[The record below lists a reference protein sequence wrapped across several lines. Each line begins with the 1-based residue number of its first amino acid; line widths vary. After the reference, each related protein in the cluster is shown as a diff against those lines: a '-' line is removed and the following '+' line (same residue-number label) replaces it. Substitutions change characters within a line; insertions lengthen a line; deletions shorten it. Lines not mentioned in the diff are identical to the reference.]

1 MRTEGKKQN
10 IQDQRNPIERRKGR
24 LRRTIFKKGRKRDC
38 CMQIEKSVCIIQ
50 SGINGSSSKGTTIK
64 QSLMMITFM
73 MSKENTTVLSH
84 PDCLTSIITCIFFHM
99 KKKVIFSFTTKEA
112 RQKNNQ
118 AASER
123 LIISGEKI
131 KLYCL
136 IIFQFKTRSIHP
148 CLSVNPVDKMP
159 RYYLRNV

>member
-1 MRTEGKKQN
+1 
-10 IQDQRNPIERRKGR
+10 
-24 LRRTIFKKGRKRDC
+24 
-38 CMQIEKSVCIIQ
+38 
-50 SGINGSSSKGTTIK
+50 
-64 QSLMMITFM
+64 M

-118 AASER
+118 AAGER

-159 RYYLRNV
+159 QRYYLRNVWQMQDCGRRENVLAVLWARSLESVQGRVDEVLGQTSVLLIRWKCWANTQKIIIMLTTHKTPPTPSTQK